1 MSAESKD
8 QIQSTVTGFFQDLGA
23 QLQTYSA
30 EEVVVALATK
40 TMDKVA
46 EEVEAVVLLS

>member
-1 MSAESKD
+1 LPK
-8 QIQSTVTGFFQDLGA
+8 TTRGFSQ
-23 QLQTYSA
+23 
-30 EEVVVALATK
+30 EVVVALATK